1 HLDCRLERN
10 CSIWLYVTLK
20 CGISNDLGLLWTTK
34 EQFQTSFLVPS
45 LSSCLVQMTLVLN
58 CCLDVSIGIVVFSP
72 TVVGGAQWVS
82 PGCLCDVRNCRDI
95 CDSCTTEAGGGGDKC
110 HSILSLLLIR
120 SHAILM
126 VMTFLLLVPLGV
138 AISRYSR
145 PVFPYSWFRAHAA
158 VNSATLVLILLGL
171 GAVLGHTGGKFTAG
185 LHQIAGI
192 ICITLLLLQALCG
205 YLRPAAGVSLQRRV
219 FNAVHRIN
227 GATILGM
234 GTLAMLL
241 GSVIYRNSI
250 YPLVLLV
257 LVLGVV
263 VELLFFLGL
272 EIVMRRN
279 YSSVMIYTYTHMPVR
294 ISSDFLMVV
303 F

>member
-1 HLDCRLERN
+1 MAVSSQGLLVFTTLLLQVAVSVDDTGSCRTTNYQHGCREEVCQLSVSWRKETKDELSLRVSALALEDNWSTTISLSRASIEVQFTCQRRHGETAHNCSVGCLSANITYHDHHLDCRFT
-10 CSIWLYVTLK
+10 VDDKGT
-20 CGISNDLGLLWTTK
+20 ISDLISGPVSLLVSGAND
-34 EQFQTSFLVPS
+34 S
-45 LSSCLVQMTLVLN
+45 
-58 CCLDVSIGIVVFSP
+58 
-72 TVVGGAQWVS
+72 VGGAQWVS

-205 YLRPAAGVSLQRRV
+205 YLRPAAGVSLQ
-219 FNAVHRIN
+219 
-227 GATILGM
+227 
-234 GTLAMLL
+234 
-241 GSVIYRNSI
+241 
-250 YPLVLLV
+250 
-257 LVLGVV
+257 
-263 VELLFFLGL
+263 
-272 EIVMRRN
+272 
-279 YSSVMIYTYTHMPVR
+279 
-294 ISSDFLMVV
+294 
-303 F
+303 